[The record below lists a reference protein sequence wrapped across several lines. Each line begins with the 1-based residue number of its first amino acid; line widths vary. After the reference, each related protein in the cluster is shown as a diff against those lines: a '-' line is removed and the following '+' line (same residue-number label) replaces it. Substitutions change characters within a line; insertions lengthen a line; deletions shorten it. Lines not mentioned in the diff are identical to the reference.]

1 MSKKRHS
8 GTFGSLIR
16 STVFP
21 LRTSCTRAGLLAALP
36 VSFLLAGCQAVVSS
50 PTASQVRIID
60 ASPDAPGLDMY
71 ENTSVIAYNLGFG
84 TITSYIST
92 DPGSFTVS
100 ANIAGSKT
108 ALATAKGTFAA
119 SSQYTVLIG
128 NSAANLQE
136 LILKDQ
142 AQAAPSGQISLRF
155 IDQATRIGA
164 IDIYLVPQG
173 QKFTAVT
180 PLITNVVF
188 PTNTGYLN
196 VPTGTYTLVIV
207 PTGTVPTST
216 TVATYTGAQVTYS
229 GGSVTTVVLI
239 DQQLVT
245 TPGLQ
250 VITASDYVSPTAT
263 S

>member
-1 MSKKRHS
+1 MSKVRHS
-8 GTFGSLIR
+8 GRLDRHAEALSISRKMRVRGG
-16 STVFP
+16 
-21 LRTSCTRAGLLAALP
+21 AALAAMP
-36 VSFLLAGCQAVVSS
+36 ALLTLSGCQAVVSS
-50 PTASQVRIID
+50 PTASQLRIIA

-71 ENTSVIAYNLGFG
+71 ENNSIIAYNLGFG
-84 TITSYIST
+84 TVTSYIST
-92 DPGSFTVS
+92 DPGTFTIS
-100 ANIAGSKT
+100 ADIAGSKT

-119 SSQYTVLIG
+119 SHQYTVLLG
-128 NSAANLQE
+128 NAAANLQE
-136 LILKDQ
+136 LILTDQ

-164 IDIYLVPQG
+164 IDIYLVPPG

-180 PLITNVVF
+180 PLITNVAF
-188 PTNTGYLN
+188 PMYTRYLN

-207 PTGTVPTST
+207 PTGTVPTGT
-216 TVATYTGAQVTYS
+216 TVATYTGAQVTYA

-250 VITASDYVSPTAT
+250 VITAPDYVSPA
-263 S
+263 

>member
-1 MSKKRHS
+1 MSSMLQPGMHDSNTAR
-8 GTFGSLIR
+8 TAALIQR
-16 STVFP
+16 G
-21 LRTSCTRAGLLAALP
+21 TRAARVAILPLAAML
-36 VSFLLAGCQAVVSS
+36 SGCQAVVSS
-50 PTASQVRIID
+50 PTGSQLRIIA
-60 ASPDAPGLDMY
+60 ASPDAPGLDMF
-71 ENTSVIAYNLGFG
+71 ENGNVIAYNLGFG
-84 TITSYIST
+84 TVTSYIST
-92 DPGSFTVS
+92 DPGTYTIS
-100 ANIAGSKT
+100 ADVAGSKT
-108 ALATAKGTFAA
+108 PLATQKGTFAA
-119 SSQYTVLIG
+119 GNQYTVLLG
-128 NSAANLQE
+128 NFAANLQE

-142 AQAAPSGQISLRF
+142 AQAAPSGQISLRI

-180 PLITNVVF
+180 PLITNVTF
-188 PTNTGYLN
+188 PMNTGYLN

-207 PTGTVPTST
+207 PTGTIPTSM
-216 TVATYTGAQVTYS
+216 TVATYTGAQITYT

-250 VITASDYVSPTAT
+250 VIMAPDYTSPTAT

>member
-1 MSKKRHS
+1 MSKMRHS
-8 GTFGSLIR
+8 GR
-16 STVFP
+16 SDRHHDPPGRALRLTV
-21 LRTSCTRAGLLAALP
+21 RRAALLAALP
-36 VSFLLAGCQAVVSS
+36 LLSVLSGCQAVVSS
-50 PTASQVRIID
+50 PTASQLRIIA

-71 ENTSVIAYNLGFG
+71 EGNSVIAYNLGFG
-84 TITSYIST
+84 TVTSYIST
-92 DPGSFTVS
+92 DPGTFTIS
-100 ANIAGSKT
+100 ADIAGSKQ
-108 ALATAKGTFAA
+108 ALASAKGTF
-119 SSQYTVLIG
+119 SPSNQYTVLIG
-128 NSAANLQE
+128 NFSADLQE
-136 LILKDQ
+136 LVLKDQ

-164 IDIYLVPQG
+164 IDIYLVPMG

-180 PLITNVVF
+180 PLTTNVTF
-188 PTNTGYLN
+188 PVNTGYLN

-207 PTGTVPTST
+207 PTGTIPTSS
-216 TVATYTGAQVTYS
+216 TVATYTGAQITYT

-250 VITASDYVSPTAT
+250 VITAPDYVSPTAT